1 MFLKINYR
9 KKVPLVIATKK
20 SDVVGASVRS
30 LGVTDSNDF
39 CGPKRKTLLAGIDLQ
54 INEMMIFQ
62 NNIVNEHDTMVEI
75 HICFNINE
83 SRFI

>member
-39 CGPKRKTLLAGIDLQ
+39 CRPKRKTLLAGIDLQ
-54 INEMMIFQ
+54 IN
-62 NNIVNEHDTMVEI
+62 
-75 HICFNINE
+75 
-83 SRFI
+83 

>member
-1 MFLKINYR
+1 MSR
-9 KKVPLVIATKK
+9 KNQWK
-20 SDVVGASVRS
+20 SDYFNVRS

-39 CGPKRKTLLAGIDLQ
+39 CRPKRKTLLAGIDLQ